1 MGLKYNDKTGEF
13 FEGENAPRQMRRQ
26 PVSSSLPQK
35 RAKKHAPKTVR
46 QFPARTPRKSAT
58 FSAFATLV
66 KWPLYPFVKWWEVEK
81 DSIGDG
87 EWFFAIFWIVPLLV
101 LVGLYKIAV
110 SFIIALV
117 FS

>member
-13 FEGENAPRQMRRQ
+13 FEEEEAPRQMRRQ
-26 PVSSSLPQK
+26 SVGRSVPRR
-35 RAKKHAPKTVR
+35 RAETRASESVR
-46 QFPARTPRKSAT
+46 QIPARTPRKFAI
-58 FSAFATLV
+58 FSACATLV

-87 EWFFAIFWIVPLLV
+87 EWFFAVFWIIPLLV

-110 SFIIALV
+110 SLMIAFV
-117 FS
+117 SS